1 MQAISII
8 GFSNSGK
15 TTLISRLSEC
25 LEARGLKVAIA
36 KHTHHELDKPD
47 TDTALLM
54 GPKRT
59 IVGLSNTKDGKGEA
73 DHPGTFDGA
82 SGRLQGSAPRAGA
95 RYVWGQQAPRAAVV
109 HGRRSGC
116 AGRSGS

>member
-36 KHTHHELDKPD
+36 KHTL
-47 TDTALLM
+47 TNWTS
-54 GPKRT
+54 RT
-59 IVGLSNTKDGKGEA
+59 RI
-73 DHPGTFDGA
+73 
-82 SGRLQGSAPRAGA
+82 PRF
-95 RYVWGQQAPRAAVV
+95 
-109 HGRRSGC
+109 
-116 AGRSGS
+116 

>member
-54 GPKRT
+54 GP
-59 IVGLSNTKDGKGEA
+59 
-73 DHPGTFDGA
+73 
-82 SGRLQGSAPRAGA
+82 

>member
-47 TDTALLM
+47 TVS
-54 GPKRT
+54 R
-59 IVGLSNTKDGKGEA
+59 
-73 DHPGTFDGA
+73 F
-82 SGRLQGSAPRAGA
+82 
-95 RYVWGQQAPRAAVV
+95 
-109 HGRRSGC
+109 
-116 AGRSGS
+116 